1 MKGSSRG
8 IPGMIARPRMF
19 EIGRLNRPRPDPGL
33 RRVASLYAKSVIDHH
48 DLKTP
53 SFNGMASE

>member
-1 MKGSSRG
+1 
-8 IPGMIARPRMF
+8 MIARPRMF